1 MHLCVIIENDRIIT
15 TLIKLCRFY
24 VTHGGMVRPRPSDV
38 NNDVLYIK
46 CKVDSSILAYIFIH
60 FRYTTS

>member
-1 MHLCVIIENDRIIT
+1 MGRIEINSEYENSIGANKNCDIPIM
-15 TLIKLCRFY
+15 I
-24 VTHGGMVRPRPSDV
+24 RPRPSDV